1 MNDFIS
7 DLLFPVDLTK
17 ESEVAF
23 CVEKLERVS
32 IVTIKMTSNDAIV
45 TTSNHNEDFLTT
57 VALIGLFGR
66 FIWVCRHTIINYIQ
80 FLSRIGNLMS
90 LYTGQSFLSL
100 MELIFWTLRALK
112 VIIVG

>member
-1 MNDFIS
+1 MELEVIFLIAIPANRAKLGVNRNQLKKERFIMNDFIS

-57 VALIGLFGR
+57 VALIGLADLFG
-66 FIWVCRHTIINYIQ
+66 FVD
-80 FLSRIGNLMS
+80 
-90 LYTGQSFLSL
+90 
-100 MELIFWTLRALK
+100 TLL
-112 VIIVG
+112 